1 MEKTQLHKP
10 KLTDIAVAI
19 VWIVTAIVTF
29 IRIPQAFILE
39 ALLVMITAVYMLAC
53 VGFFDDTDIEEQERG
68 QNDYEIQK
76 LFWKT

>member
-1 MEKTQLHKP
+1 MENKTQLHKP
-10 KLTDIAVAI
+10 TITEIAVAI

-53 VGFFDDTDIEEQERG
+53 VGFFDDDTE
-68 QNDYEIQK
+68 
-76 LFWKT
+76 

>member
-10 KLTDIAVAI
+10 QTIDIVIALVGIAM
-19 VWIVTAIVTF
+19 AIVTF

-53 VGFFDDTDIEEQERG
+53 VGFFDDTDIEE
-68 QNDYEIQK
+68 
-76 LFWKT
+76 